1 MAFAEYF
8 RGAELE
14 SRVTPLSASLIGHN
28 GRNLRFF
35 NNINLTLSFYIF
47 TSVTA
52 IAHIQIIDRYFF
64 RFMVVEFPLPQG
76 CISLSLHYVFKL

>member
-14 SRVTPLSASLIGHN
+14 RRVTPLSASLIGHN

-64 RFMVVEFPLPQG
+64 LEFPLPQG